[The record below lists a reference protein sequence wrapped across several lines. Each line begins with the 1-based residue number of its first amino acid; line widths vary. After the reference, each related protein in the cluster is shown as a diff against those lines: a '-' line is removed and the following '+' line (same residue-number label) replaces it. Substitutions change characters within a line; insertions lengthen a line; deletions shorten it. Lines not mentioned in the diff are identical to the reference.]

1 MSRGAL
7 AAPVAALGATRREA
21 AIAPLERP
29 AGLRQSAAMADSEA
43 RFDVLVAG
51 GGMTGLA
58 LACALA
64 GARVPVLL
72 VEQRALEATTT
83 MPFDGRV
90 TAISRGSRHLLA
102 GIGVWHHLTGEAQP
116 ILDIEVGERHSPLT
130 VHYDHRAVGGE
141 PLGHIVENRVIRQAL
156 MHRLAE
162 LAGGALEIAAPDRAA
177 RIERRP
183 EAVEVRLTGGGRARA
198 GLLVAADGRASPL
211 RDLAGIGVMR
221 WNYDQTGIVA
231 TIAHGEPHHGRA
243 FERFFATGPLAMLPM
258 LGQRSSIVWAADNR
272 LARQLIAL
280 DDREFV
286 AELADRFGDRYGA
299 LELAG
304 PRWHYPL
311 SMVQARR
318 YTDRRL
324 ALVGDAARAIHPIAG
339 QGWNLALRDVGA
351 LAELVVDAR
360 RLGLDPGGASV
371 LARYERWRRFDS
383 LALIGITDGLN
394 RLFANDL
401 LPLRL
406 ARELGLGAVERIP
419 PLKRFFMRHAMGLL
433 GDLPRLMRGE
443 AL

>member
-1 MSRGAL
+1 MRHSGPMAGGA
-7 AAPVAALGATRREA
+7 
-21 AIAPLERP
+21 
-29 AGLRQSAAMADSEA
+29 A
-43 RFDVLVAG
+43 RFDLIIAG

-58 LACALA
+58 LACAVA
-64 GARVPVLL
+64 GAGVPALL
-72 VEQRALEATTT
+72 VEQRGLPATTEP
-83 MPFDGRV
+83 PFDGRV

-102 GIGVWHHLTGEAQP
+102 GIGVWPQLADEAQP

-141 PLGHIVENRVIRQAL
+141 PLGHIVENRLIRRAL
-156 MHRLAE
+156 LRRIGE
-162 LAGGALEIAAPDRAA
+162 LASGALEVAAPDRPA
-177 RIERRP
+177 RIERRAD
-183 EAVEVRLTGGGRARA
+183 AVQLALASGRRVRA
-198 GLLVAADGRASPL
+198 GLLAAADGRSSPL

-221 WNYDQTGIVA
+221 WNYEQTGIVA
-231 TIAHGEPHHGRA
+231 TIAHAVPHHGRA

-258 LGQRSSIVWAADNR
+258 QGRRSSIVWAADNR
-272 LARQLIAL
+272 LARELIAL

-286 AELADRFGDRYGA
+286 AELGDRFGDRYGA

-304 PRWHYPL
+304 PRWNYPL
-311 SMVQARR
+311 SMTQAGR

-339 QGWNLALRDVGA
+339 QGWNLALRDVAA
-351 LAELVVDAR
+351 LAELIVDAR
-360 RLGLDPGGASV
+360 RTGLDPGGTYV

-401 LPLRL
+401 FPLRL

>member
-1 MSRGAL
+1 M
-7 AAPVAALGATRREA
+7 
-21 AIAPLERP
+21 
-29 AGLRQSAAMADSEA
+29 AGDES
-43 RFDVLVAG
+43 RFDLIIAG
-51 GGMTGLA
+51 GGLTGLT
-58 LACALA
+58 LACAVA

-72 VEQRALEATTT
+72 VEQRALPATTE

-102 GIGVWHHLTGEAQP
+102 SIGVWPHLADAAQP

-156 MHRLAE
+156 LRRLAE
-162 LAGGALEIAAPDRAA
+162 LADGPREVAAPDWAA
-177 RIERRP
+177 RIERRTG
-183 EAVEVRLTGGGRARA
+183 AVEITLSSGRRTGAA
-198 GLLVAADGRASPL
+198 LLAAADGRGSPL

-221 WNYDQTGIVA
+221 WNYEQTGIVA
-231 TIAHGEPHHGRA
+231 TIAHALPHHGRA

-258 LGQRSSIVWAADNR
+258 QGDRSSIVWAADDR
-272 LARQLIAL
+272 LARELIAL

-286 AELADRFGDRYGA
+286 AELGDRFGDRYGA
-299 LELAG
+299 LELTG

-311 SMVQARR
+311 AMTQASR

-339 QGWNLALRDVGA
+339 QGWNLALRDVAA
-351 LAELVVDAR
+351 LAELIVDAR
-360 RLGLDPGGASV
+360 RLGLDPGGPHV
-371 LARYERWRRFDS
+371 LERYERWRRFDS

>member
-1 MSRGAL
+1 MTVGD
-7 AAPVAALGATRREA
+7 E
-21 AIAPLERP
+21 
-29 AGLRQSAAMADSEA
+29 DC
-43 RFDVLVAG
+43 DVIVAG

-58 LACALA
+58 LACAAA
-64 GARVPVLL
+64 GAGVRVLL
-72 VEQRALEATTT
+72 LEQRALPDTTAP
-83 MPFDGRV
+83 PFDGRV
-90 TAISRGSRHLLA
+90 TAIARGSRHLLQGT
-102 GIGVWHHLTGEAQP
+102 GIWPHLAEEAQP

-130 VHYDHRAVGGE
+130 VHYDHRAVGGG
-141 PLGHIVENRVIRQAL
+141 PLGHIVENRVIRRAL
-156 MHRLAE
+156 LSRLTE
-162 LAGGALEIAAPDRAA
+162 LRGDALEIAAPERWQ
-177 RIERRP
+177 RVERRA
-183 EAVEVRLTGGGRARA
+183 EAVEVALASGRRVRAR
-198 GLLVAADGRASPL
+198 LLAAADGRGSPL
-211 RDLAGIGVMR
+211 RDLAGIGLTR
-221 WNYDQTGIVA
+221 WNYQQTGIVA
-231 TIAHGEPHHGRA
+231 TVAHAEPHRGRA

-258 LGQRSSIVWAADNR
+258 QGNRSSIVWAADDR
-272 LARQLIAL
+272 LARGLIAL
-280 DDREFV
+280 DDDEFI

-318 YTDRRL
+318 YTERRL
-324 ALVGDAARAIHPIAG
+324 VLVGDAARAIHPIAG
-339 QGWNLALRDVGA
+339 QGWNLALRDVAA

-360 RLGLDPGGASV
+360 RLGLDPGGSYV
-371 LARYERWRRFDS
+371 LERYERWRRFDS

-419 PLKRFFMRHAMGLL
+419 PLKRLFMRHAMGLL

>member
-1 MSRGAL
+1 
-7 AAPVAALGATRREA
+7 
-21 AIAPLERP
+21 
-29 AGLRQSAAMADSEA
+29 MADGQS
-43 RFDVLVAG
+43 RFDLIVAG
-51 GGMTGLA
+51 GGMTGLT
-58 LACALA
+58 LACAVA

-72 VEQRALEATTT
+72 VEQRELPATTE

-90 TAISRGSRHLLA
+90 TAISRGSRHLLE
-102 GIGVWHHLTGEAQP
+102 GIGVWPHLAHAAQP

-156 MHRLAE
+156 LRRVAE
-162 LAGGALEIAAPDRAA
+162 LTDGALEVAAPDRPA
-177 RIERRP
+177 RIERHSG
-183 EAVEVRLTGGGRARA
+183 AVGIALASGRRVGAA
-198 GLLVAADGRASPL
+198 LLAAADGRGSPL

-221 WNYDQTGIVA
+221 WNYEQTGIVA
-231 TIAHGEPHHGRA
+231 TIAHAEPHHGRA

-258 LGQRSSIVWAADNR
+258 LGHRSSIVWAAHNR
-272 LARQLIAL
+272 LARELIAL

-286 AELADRFGDRYGA
+286 AELGDRFGDRYGA

-311 SMVQARR
+311 AMTQAGR

-324 ALVGDAARAIHPIAG
+324 VLVGDAARAIHPIAG
-339 QGWNLALRDVGA
+339 QGWNLALRDVAA
-351 LAELVVDAR
+351 LAELIVDAR
-360 RLGLDPGGASV
+360 RLGLDPGGPHV
-371 LARYERWRRFDS
+371 LERYERWRRFDS
-383 LALIGITDGLN
+383 LTLIGITDGLN

-406 ARELGLGAVERIP
+406 ARELGLGAVERIA
-419 PLKRFFMRHAMGLL
+419 PLKRFFMRHAVGLL

>member
-1 MSRGAL
+1 MTVRD
-7 AAPVAALGATRREA
+7 E
-21 AIAPLERP
+21 E
-29 AGLRQSAAMADSEA
+29 
-43 RFDVLVAG
+43 FDLIVAG

-58 LACALA
+58 LACAAA
-64 GARVPVLL
+64 GAGVRVLL
-72 VEQRALEATTT
+72 LEQRALPDTTAP
-83 MPFDGRV
+83 PFDGRV
-90 TAISRGSRHLLA
+90 TAIARGSRHLLQGT
-102 GIGVWHHLTGEAQP
+102 GIWPHLAEEAQP

-130 VHYDHRAVGGE
+130 VHYDHRAVGGG
-141 PLGHIVENRVIRQAL
+141 PLGHIVENRVIRRAL
-156 MHRLAE
+156 LSRIAE
-162 LAGGALEIAAPDRAA
+162 LRGGALEIAAPERWQ
-177 RIERRP
+177 RVERR
-183 EAVEVRLTGGGRARA
+183 EAVEVALASGRRVRAR
-198 GLLVAADGRASPL
+198 LLVAADGRGSPL
-211 RDLAGIGVMR
+211 RDLAGIGLTR
-221 WNYDQTGIVA
+221 WNYQQTGIVA
-231 TIAHGEPHHGRA
+231 TVAHAEPHRGRA

-258 LGQRSSIVWAADNR
+258 QGNRSSIVWAADDR
-272 LARQLIAL
+272 LARGLIAL
-280 DDREFV
+280 DDDEFI

-318 YTDRRL
+318 YTERRL

-339 QGWNLALRDVGA
+339 QGWNLALRDVAA

-360 RLGLDPGGASV
+360 RLGLDPGGSYV
-371 LARYERWRRFDS
+371 LERYERWRRFDS

-433 GDLPRLMRGE
+433 GDLPRLMRGA